1 MPEIVGGGGI
11 EGGTPEGT
19 FDVGECV
26 RVLAAG
32 SRFDDGVAFK
42 VDVEAE
48 AAIDGGALLR
58 APVHVV
64 AGFAVVDDG
73 VAEVGVGAVGSG
85 GVLEVVEVAGWG
97 RCCEGDGGDGG
108 VRLEST
114 GIVYI
119 DVVEVGNGR
128 LRVTSIS
135 NDQASPAVARRVFAS

>member
-1 MPEIVGGGGI
+1 MPEIVGGRGI

-26 RVLAAG
+26 WVFAAG
-32 SRFDDGVAFK
+32 SWFDNGVAFK

-48 AAIDGGALLR
+48 AAVDGGALFR

-64 AGFAVVDDG
+64 AGFAVIDDR
-73 VAEVGVGAVGSG
+73 VAEVGVGAVGSR

-97 RCCEGDGGDGG
+97 RCCEGDGRDGV

-119 DVVEVGNGR
+119 DVVEVGNGG

-135 NDQASPAVARRVFAS
+135 NDQASLVVARGVFAS